1 MLDAIAP
8 LLKGDEA
15 AGHAALERLLNAQ
28 IIKAGLQKPLHSF
41 MDLQVPWQEPN
52 FVDLRFRVCTDL
64 RRRAG
69 EDLRLP
75 LLRGLRCWIVP
86 DHTQTL
92 RAGEC
97 FIQAP
102 HRSGA
107 PSLLGKEVVLVRS
120 PCYHNSAVLKLR
132 VPDELPPG
140 LSHMVNV
147 VVLNACSFRQQPA
160 DAEVMGGD
168 HDGDQ
173 VLLIWDQEIVDQV
186 VPSVAHV
193 EDASFE
199 ERSQKTLQEVSLA
212 ELPGLMLDELE
223 MAARSHQV
231 FREADNKRRDW
242 VDEEGFDG
250 EHALRL
256 AEICQVGVDCASNG
270 RTIEIPTELKK
281 TKRPDW
287 SLKSKKMQHKIRISE
302 KACGQLFRR
311 EVEFEP
317 FEGVCF
323 LSPLQ
328 LGLPTYPRDQ
338 LEQAVDLVLSKLGEL
353 QEKAERIH
361 HRAHLCRQWRN
372 DLRRALFRQ
381 SRKDLPE
388 DFVEGLFGAA
398 VYIVQLSAHAKNDGK
413 EECQKLKARA
423 AKEALVALP
432 PCLNQELHLAKA
444 RPSPILRPSEI
455 WQLFGDEVLQT
466 LSAVL
471 HGPCPH
477 RPEETF
483 LIDPADVRFSHPAI
497 SPHFRSGLPLEEA
510 VKKLLQGARKRD
522 FSKVG
527 PLPVRWH
534 QGHFH
539 TMGNR
544 RLAVYRLFK
553 FQLPCGS
560 HRCPLIRARR
570 VNEAE
575 ALRWPWNRKFQVD
588 EMEGRRVRVREVD
601 QVVGETAEETTFSL
615 A

>member
-1 MLDAIAP
+1 MAQFGHNAP
-8 LLKGDEA
+8 IKTLSGTLRHPAHEKGR
-15 AGHAALERLLNAQ
+15 G
-28 IIKAGLQKPLHSF
+28 KGLQLLRQR
-41 MDLQVPWQEPN
+41 LQ
-52 FVDLRFRVCTDL
+52 
-64 RRRAG
+64 
-69 EDLRLP
+69 DLRLP

-107 PSLLGKEVVLVRS
+107 PSLLGKEVVLIRS

-186 VPSVAHV
+186 VPSVVHV

-223 MAARSHQV
+223 MAARSHQG

-256 AEICQVGVDCASNG
+256 AGICQVGVDCASNG

-281 TKRPDW
+281 SKRPDW
-287 SLKSKKMQHKIRISE
+287 SLKSKKMQHKIQVSE
-302 KACGQLFRR
+302 KACGLLFRR

-317 FEGVCF
+317 FEDVCF

-338 LEQAVDLVLSKLGEL
+338 LEQAVGLVLSKLAEL

-381 SRKDLPE
+381 SRKDLQE

-398 VYIVQLSAHAKNDGK
+398 AYIVQLSAHAKNDGK
-413 EECQKLKARA
+413 EECQKLKDAG
-423 AKEALVALP
+423 
-432 PCLNQELHLAKA
+432 
-444 RPSPILRPSEI
+444 
-455 WQLFGDEVLQT
+455 FGEVSVLT
-466 LSAVL
+466 LLESRRTRLL
-471 HGPCPH
+471 HGK
-477 RPEETF
+477 
-483 LIDPADVRFSHPAI
+483 
-497 SPHFRSGLPLEEA
+497 FRA
-510 VKKLLQGARKRD
+510 VK
-522 FSKVG
+522 
-527 PLPVRWH
+527 
-534 QGHFH
+534 
-539 TMGNR
+539 
-544 RLAVYRLFK
+544 
-553 FQLPCGS
+553 QL
-560 HRCPLIRARR
+560 
-570 VNEAE
+570 
-575 ALRWPWNRKFQVD
+575 
-588 EMEGRRVRVREVD
+588 
-601 QVVGETAEETTFSL
+601 
-615 A
+615 